1 MCTLYK
7 YSSLKICGVTINNWL
22 VVVYD
27 LPFSTFAAAT
37 ATAAAVVVFVDVVFY
52 SVAAVLSHFKINYV
66 SGEWWVACSLFG
78 VPLSFLT
85 IIIFMCSFHCN
96 IERSYSRKTLILLRF
111 YLCFSGKK
119 CTSASVTDIIFLLSI
134 PDSIN
139 INRIRL
145 MA

>member
-27 LPFSTFAAAT
+27 LPFSTFAAET
-37 ATAAAVVVFVDVVFY
+37 TTAAAVVDVVFY

-78 VPLSFLT
+78 VPLSFLS

-96 IERSYSRKTLILLRF
+96 IERSYSRNTSILLRF
-111 YLCFSGKK
+111 SCIYLCFSGKK